1 MLWNVGIQQNATQKT
16 FQNPKVKPPKKPA
29 PTISILS
36 NNPKSKQETK
46 KLKLEEL
53 LQPSFSEE
61 TSTAINP
68 QNCKSMVG
76 GGTGLSISLKKCEQR
91 ILYKRTPDSPSR
103 ENKAALKGSTV
114 KTLYIF
120 SLSFAIACARRSL
133 MVIDS
138 NQAQDFANL
147 CSIFSI
153 RLRIKGP
160 IFTITA
166 TN

>member
-1 MLWNVGIQQNATQKT
+1 
-16 FQNPKVKPPKKPA
+16 
-29 PTISILS
+29 
-36 NNPKSKQETK
+36 
-46 KLKLEEL
+46 
-53 LQPSFSEE
+53 
-61 TSTAINP
+61 
-68 QNCKSMVG
+68 MVG
-76 GGTGLSISLKKCEQR
+76 GGTGLSISLKKCKQR

-120 SLSFAIACARRSL
+120 SLSFGIACARRSL

-153 RLRIKGP
+153 DSELKDQSSQLQQLIKGAE
-160 IFTITA
+160 INQILSADEMTA
-166 TN
+166 N